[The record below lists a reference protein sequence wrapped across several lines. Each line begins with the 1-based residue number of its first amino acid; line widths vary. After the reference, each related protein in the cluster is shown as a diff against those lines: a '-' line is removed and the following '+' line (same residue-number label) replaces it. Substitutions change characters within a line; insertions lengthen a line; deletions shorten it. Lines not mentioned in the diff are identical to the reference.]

1 LCCRELLGLWRKR
14 CQTGK
19 TTSLKAKI
27 KAVEAELDV
36 TSIMLAREQAKY
48 EVRRRKRRHLKLAFV
63 SLMAIL

>member
-1 LCCRELLGLWRKR
+1 MCCRELLGLWRKR

-48 EVRRRKRRHLKLAFV
+48 EVIVKTTFKTGFV
-63 SLMAIL
+63 SLVDIN